1 VRPCFLQVP
10 NKTYGGAGCTYV
22 MSTGVPLSDQ
32 CQDLLTLLEWGGWQT
47 QMGGMADSNGGMAN
61 TSTGSELSIDVYIF
75 TCNELISI
83 RNVTRNIWVVE
94 TETHFE
100 LFTGHSYLA
109 RLKPLLS

>member
-1 VRPCFLQVP
+1 MNEYLASWYAVH
-10 NKTYGGAGCTYV
+10 
-22 MSTGVPLSDQ
+22 TGQNFWNNFGLCWGTQFSVQYMLSPENQ
-32 CQDLLTLLEWGGWQT
+32 PALFSW
-47 QMGGMADSNGGMAN
+47 MK
-61 TSTGSELSIDVYIF
+61 LSIDVYIF

-109 RLKPLLS
+109 RLKPLLSWEIVKRVT